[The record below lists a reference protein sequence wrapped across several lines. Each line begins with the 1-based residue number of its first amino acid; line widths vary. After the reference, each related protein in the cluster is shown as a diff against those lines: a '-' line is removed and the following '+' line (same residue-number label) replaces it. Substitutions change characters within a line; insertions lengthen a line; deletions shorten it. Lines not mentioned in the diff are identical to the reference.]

1 MVVIQFI
8 HRLMMRF
15 WLCLMMTAV
24 MTIMVS
30 SSRCFNFTTR
40 VEINLKSQINSEFYD
55 RPLTF
60 FNIFVSTLKN
70 YTFHFI
76 YYTPRIKW
84 SCKEIP
90 TKREEER
97 IKETDCLTPG
107 FSFIFDQFVPHLHHL
122 LNEPLFP
129 ASLLYSFLSCRNSSI
144 DTTNEQTHK
153 LYRTFAWTI
162 KVFRFRFGIAQNW
175 EYTVVYW
182 TKNA

>member
-1 MVVIQFI
+1 
-8 HRLMMRF
+8 
-15 WLCLMMTAV
+15 

-30 SSRCFNFTTR
+30 SSRCFNFTIR
-40 VEINLKSQINSEFYD
+40 VDINLKSQINLKFYD

-60 FNIFVSTLKN
+60 FNIFVSILKN

-90 TKREEER
+90 TKREEEDKGNGLFNAR
-97 IKETDCLTPG
+97 
-107 FSFIFDQFVPHLHHL
+107 FFFIFDQFVPHLHHL

-129 ASLLYSFLSCRNSSI
+129 ASLLYSFLSCWNSSI

-162 KVFRFRFGIAQNW
+162 KVFRFRFG
-175 EYTVVYW
+175 
-182 TKNA
+182 NA